1 LNKKISIGITI
12 GLMALTAA
20 VTFIITYNFS
30 LNIFNQKVKS
40 VTEKEGFYTKL
51 SELDKYV
58 RANYKPE
65 INEDTLLTGIIK
77 GYIAGLDD
85 KYAAYYTKKEYEAM
99 QSKNTGISVGLG
111 FTWDKEESGYI
122 NIVSVTENSSA
133 DQAGLAPGDVITA
146 VNNTDVIAYEGGYDE
161 AVSLLSCDAGTK
173 VKLHIK
179 RISPEGIAEFFSV
192 DVVSSTTEII
202 SVTSKVIGST
212 GYIKIT
218 AFNAKTPEQ
227 FRKNLTDVIAQ
238 GVTSLVFDIRDNSEG
253 STEYLG
259 DVLNCLLG
267 EGDIV
272 TADYKNKSEVVIKTT
287 EAEQIKLPMVVIV
300 NNNTV
305 GNAELF
311 AFALRDNANA
321 QIVGTTTYG
330 KGVMQEAHQL
340 ADGSAVMITVAVLK
354 TADSGDFNGVG
365 LKPDFEVSPP
375 ADIDLS
381 KLSEE
386 ERDDKDSQLIKALE
400 VAETIQ

>member
-1 LNKKISIGITI
+1 
-12 GLMALTAA
+12 
-20 VTFIITYNFS
+20 
-30 LNIFNQKVKS
+30 
-40 VTEKEGFYTKL
+40 
-51 SELDKYV
+51 
-58 RANYKPE
+58 
-65 INEDTLLTGIIK
+65 
-77 GYIAGLDD
+77 
-85 KYAAYYTKKEYEAM
+85 M

-122 NIVSVTENSSA
+122 NIVSVTENSSLLTKQ
-133 DQAGLAPGDVITA
+133 DLLPEMFITA

-272 TADYKNKSEVVIKTT
+272 TADYKTNPRLSLK
-287 EAEQIKLPMVVIV
+287 QRKL
-300 NNNTV
+300 N
-305 GNAELF
+305 
-311 AFALRDNANA
+311 R
-321 QIVGTTTYG
+321 
-330 KGVMQEAHQL
+330 
-340 ADGSAVMITVAVLK
+340 
-354 TADSGDFNGVG
+354 
-365 LKPDFEVSPP
+365 
-375 ADIDLS
+375 
-381 KLSEE
+381 
-386 ERDDKDSQLIKALE
+386 
-400 VAETIQ
+400 